1 MLAAS
6 SIEKPGHESQ
16 DGGSAIEHV
25 CRPNSVYSTKRT
37 EKRDKLSSI
46 GFHEVIQLSLNKV
59 FLAVAEE
66 LKERN
71 VCRLSKFGER
81 QKIFPQ
87 QISTR

>member
-6 SIEKPGHESQ
+6 SIENLGTKVKMAARRSNMYA
-16 DGGSAIEHV
+16 DRI
-25 CRPNSVYSTKRT
+25 YSTRRT

-46 GFHEVIQLSLNKV
+46 GFHQVIQLSLNKV

-71 VCRLSKFGER
+71 VCRLSKFGEW
-81 QKIFPQ
+81 QKIFPR